1 MMMTQMG
8 RRLETTSDEE
18 HLNGCFEKGV
28 RRAKWDHDAQI
39 LEKVPQIRG

>member
-1 MMMTQMG
+1 MMLAQMG

-18 HLNGCFEKGV
+18 HSNGCFYKGV

-39 LEKVPQIRG
+39 FEKVPQRRG